1 MNIKLIALD
10 LDGTTLSPAS
20 TVTPVTHDTILQAI
34 DHGIEIVICTGR
46 SNTELH
52 EIYEQLPPIRYYIC
66 GNGCKIYDHQQKTDI
81 YKTEIP
87 FDEAKKYLRLC
98 QKLKVMPE
106 IYFEGKIY
114 TPQHDY
120 DKLDY
125 YLEDPDFA
133 ELVRQTR
140 VPVTDI
146 KKLLDNWQKPI
157 EKFDI
162 IYKSKDEYKQLVTFC
177 QQNKASFTD
186 ALDHNI
192 EIGGKGAD
200 KGTALSVLADMLKI
214 ESANIMAIGDSNND
228 LPMFAYAGF
237 SVAMANSTPEIIAA
251 ATHHTASNHETENGV
266 AAAIKKYALP

>member
-10 LDGTTLSPAS
+10 LDGTTLSPDS

-66 GNGCKIYDHQQKTDI
+66 GNGCKIYDHEQKTDI
-81 YKTEIP
+81 YKTELP
-87 FDEAKKYLRLC
+87 FSEALKYLDLC
-98 QKLKVMPE
+98 QEMQVMPE
-106 IYFEGKIY
+106 IYLEGKIY
-114 TPQHDY
+114 TPQQDY
-120 DKLDY
+120 AKLDY

-140 VPVTDI
+140 IPVADI
-146 KKLLDNWQKPI
+146 RKLLKDWQKPV

-162 IYKSKDEYKQLVTFC
+162 IYKTKEEHRQLVTFC
-177 QQNKASFTD
+177 QQNQASFTD
-186 ALDHNI
+186 ALAHNI
-192 EIGGKGAD
+192 EIGGEGAD
-200 KGTALSVLADMLKI
+200 KGTALSVLAKLLQIKP
-214 ESANIMAIGDSNND
+214 ANIMAIGDSNND

-251 ATHHTASNHETENGV
+251 ATHHTVSNHETENGV